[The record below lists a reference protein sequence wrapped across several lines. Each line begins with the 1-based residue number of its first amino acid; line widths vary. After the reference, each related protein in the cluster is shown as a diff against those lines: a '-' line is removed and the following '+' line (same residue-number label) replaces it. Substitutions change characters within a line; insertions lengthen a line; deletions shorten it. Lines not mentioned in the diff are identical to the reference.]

1 MATLTAIVSKGQKS
15 RHYNQDVPLEENA
28 ARLYPESEHNQAAWI
43 RAIRYMRRRSPS
55 IWQLDTK
62 VLADKTQRY

>member
-1 MATLTAIVSKGQKS
+1 MAKLAAVTANGEKS
-15 RHYNQDVPLEENA
+15 RQYNQGVPLEEHA
-28 ARLYPESEHNQAAWI
+28 ARLYPESEHNQTAWI
-43 RAIRYMRRRSPS
+43 QAIRYMRRRLPS